1 MNAFKIFIDNHEMH
15 KMLDLVSKLNSDEEI
30 MAVIVNPDEF
40 VVATTGECSLAY
52 AKAVI
57 ESNLSG
63 YSIEVIK

>member
-1 MNAFKIFIDNHEMH
+1 MH
-15 KMLDLVSKLNSDEEI
+15 KMLDLVPKLNSDEEI